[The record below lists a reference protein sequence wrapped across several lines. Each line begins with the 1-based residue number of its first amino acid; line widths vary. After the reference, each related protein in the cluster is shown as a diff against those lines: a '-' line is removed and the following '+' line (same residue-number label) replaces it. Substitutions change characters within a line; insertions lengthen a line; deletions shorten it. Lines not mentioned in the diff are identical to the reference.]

1 MKFPKFLLAMTIASS
16 SVFVSAQP
24 PDENVAD
31 LFNRQDWLTLEK
43 IFPEIKDSIRDP
55 CLRYMTQSLLDCS
68 FNRPRQALGALDT
81 LMGPLLVNMSF
92 SNIPSMV
99 LFRCEAMRLNKKYAA
114 ADYLDSF
121 LRYLSATMDI
131 SRFPEHLQMSRIL
144 NGLRDARLRR
154 SFVPNATYG
163 CRWRFGPSSSKAVPK
178 EPTCPFR
185 SQSTAKLTRSRSTQ
199 EPGRRQFRNAW
210 PTNSDCERSA
220 IRSESTE

>member
-92 SNIPSMV
+92 SNIPNMV
-99 LFRCEAMRLNKKYAA
+99 PFPLRSDAA
-114 ADYLDSF
+114 
-121 LRYLSATMDI
+121 
-131 SRFPEHLQMSRIL
+131 Q
-144 NGLRDARLRR
+144 
-154 SFVPNATYG
+154 
-163 CRWRFGPSSSKAVPK
+163 
-178 EPTCPFR
+178 
-185 SQSTAKLTRSRSTQ
+185 
-199 EPGRRQFRNAW
+199 
-210 PTNSDCERSA
+210 
-220 IRSESTE
+220 

>member
-92 SNIPSMV
+92 SNIPNMV
-99 LFRCEAMRLNKKYAA
+99 LFRCEAMRLNKKYAAA

-144 NGLRDARLRR
+144 NGLRDAPAPEIVRPARD
-154 SFVPNATYG
+154 V
-163 CRWRFGPSSSKAVPK
+163 PSSSKAVLK